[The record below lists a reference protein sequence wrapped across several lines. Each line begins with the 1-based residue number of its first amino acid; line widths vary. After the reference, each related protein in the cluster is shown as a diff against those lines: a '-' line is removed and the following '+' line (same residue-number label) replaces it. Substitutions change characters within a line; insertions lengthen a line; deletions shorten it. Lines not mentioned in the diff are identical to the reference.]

1 MLRVQFQYLPVIVVF
16 LCASAWGL
24 FWLPLRA
31 FESAGIDAG
40 WATLAQF
47 VFPLLLLLPLAI
59 YRRLVGRA
67 TGIRDAVTGLLI
79 GGSFVLYFDSLL
91 LTEVARALILFYVT
105 PMWSTLLEVGV
116 MRRALSKNRVLA
128 LALGLMGLLV
138 ILGGRTGIPLP
149 KNAGDI
155 MALISGILFALGT
168 TRIRMVGQ
176 KSVFEH
182 SFGFFV
188 YGSVVALTIAILPIE
203 AVGAAPKLSDVVFL
217 LPWMVLLATAFL
229 IPIVWGIL
237 WGSQKMDP
245 ARLGILL
252 QMEAVVGVGSA
263 AILTN
268 EPFGLPEISGT
279 LLVIGAGIAEVTGKD
294 IPSSR
299 VVSADGRL

>member
-59 YRRLVGRA
+59 YRRFVGRA

-116 MRRALSKNRVLA
+116 MRRALSKNRVIA
-128 LALGLMGLLV
+128 LALGLTGLLV
-138 ILGGRTGIPLP
+138 ILGGHTGIPLP

-182 SFGFFV
+182 SFGFFL

-203 AVGAAPKLSDVVFL
+203 AVGVPPKLSDVVFL

-294 IPSSR
+294 IPSSP
-299 VVSADGRL
+299 VVSGDGRL